1 MSFHVEFPMT
11 RYLLYIC
18 HTETLESSSLFHSRL
33 VKAPSCVKVAA
44 VLEVSELLDADQR
57 NRKCWPWSL
66 LETAGS
72 EDQLASTAPHTTPAD
87 ESTDQVIIIPIILII
102 IIIIIIILI
111 NLILFKLVA
120 LHVSLKLFPTFFT
133 LVKFKPCLVNR
144 KENQ

>member
-18 HTETLESSSLFHSRL
+18 HTGALESSSLLHSRL

-102 IIIIIIILI
+102 IIIIMLI

>member
-18 HTETLESSSLFHSRL
+18 HTGALESSSLFHSRL

-102 IIIIIIILI
+102 IIIIILI

-120 LHVSLKLFPTFFT
+120 LHVSLKLYPTFFT

>member
-18 HTETLESSSLFHSRL
+18 HTETLESSSLLHSRL

-102 IIIIIIILI
+102 IIIIII
-111 NLILFKLVA
+111 NLILVKLVA

-133 LVKFKPCLVNR
+133 LVKFKSCLVNR

>member
-18 HTETLESSSLFHSRL
+18 HTGALESSSLLHSRL

-87 ESTDQVIIIPIILII
+87 ESTDQVIIIPIIII
-102 IIIIIIILI
+102 IIIII
-111 NLILFKLVA
+111 NLILVKLVA
-120 LHVSLKLFPTFFT
+120 LHVSLKLFPIFFT
-133 LVKFKPCLVNR
+133 LVKFKHCLVNR

>member
-18 HTETLESSSLFHSRL
+18 HTGALESSSLLHSRL

-102 IIIIIIILI
+102 IIIIIII
-111 NLILFKLVA
+111 NLILVKLVA

>member
-18 HTETLESSSLFHSRL
+18 HTGALESSSLLHSRL

-102 IIIIIIILI
+102 IIIIII
-111 NLILFKLVA
+111 NLILVKLVA